1 MHIKSTYPE
10 VPPLPDKNAHLALL
24 RRPDQVNWPDFTF
37 LIDART
43 GKTRTYREF
52 EERVK
57 YAATALGA
65 PVIQGGLGLSA
76 ENGDVIGIMSENCM
90 VSKYHR
96 FLHDRTSALP
106 DQDYIAFVHACLYIA
121 TPFTLIS
128 ALSKAFELKHAL
140 KLSKATCLFVD
151 EKLLSAVLP
160 IAKEVGISS
169 MKIFPMSG
177 HVSGRRSFSQLI
189 DETQRRKADIV
200 PVRSVRK
207 DTLAYLI
214 FSSGTTGLP
223 KGTYPRINTNDKYKL
238 MSSLKAVMLS
248 HGNVVCSVLQ
258 FGIMAASS
266 MAVNKVGFFAQ
277 VRGP

>member
-10 VPPLPDKNAHLALL
+10 VPPLQDTNAHLALL
-24 RRPDQVNWPDFTF
+24 RRPGQVDWPDFTF

-43 GKTRTYREF
+43 GKTRTFREF

-57 YAATALGA
+57 YAATALGT

-76 ENGDVIGIMSENCM
+76 ENGDVIGIMSDNCM

-96 FLHDRTSALP
+96 FLHDRTSALL

-121 TPFTLIS
+121 TPFALIS
-128 ALSKAFELKHAL
+128 ALSKPFELKHAL

-160 IAKEVGISS
+160 IAKGLGISS

-189 DETQRRKADIV
+189 DETRRRRADII

-223 KGTYPRINTNDKYKL
+223 KGTY
-238 MSSLKAVMLS
+238 
-248 HGNVVCSVLQ
+248 Q
-258 FGIMAASS
+258 E
-266 MAVNKVGFFAQ
+266 
-277 VRGP
+277 